1 MLVYSLHNLA
11 RWHRWYESWRSCSN
25 PTVPCKVR
33 AFLHVDS
40 GSDAISYFALGAL
53 ESVDLTLASYAA
65 LHSCTLRFALPEMC
79 VAENTSLAWIPTIIG
94 QLSSPSLRSLTI
106 SLVVDNVEDL
116 RSLNSECAVRVL
128 TTAYFNDMW
137 VLDWAAIGHGLS
149 SERLEG
155 LRRVVVE
162 GFGPCKLLEEHIR
175 VTCPELH
182 TRGILSLVAVAK
194 AAPWAN

>member
-1 MLVYSLHNLA
+1 MS
-11 RWHRWYESWRSCSN
+11 
-25 PTVPCKVR
+25 TVAPASSHASR
-33 AFLHVDS
+33 
-40 GSDAISYFALGAL
+40 YLGAL
-53 ESVDLTLASYAA
+53 ESTDLTLAPYVA